1 MRRAGPIGRYAHIE
15 RERRFLLAEAPS
27 ELTPDAPHWA
37 IYDRYIHGTR
47 FRLRRVVAS
56 ESGEAIRKLTQK
68 YPLDPADL
76 ARIAITN
83 TYLTEH
89 EYETFRQL
97 AADELRKDRYT
108 LLLDGRKYAVD
119 IFGGPLSGLV
129 LAEIEL
135 DSDEEL
141 ASLAPPPWARDEV
154 TGDPR
159 FTGGALCRA
168 SYEDLFR

>member
-15 RERRFLLAEAPS
+15 RERRYLLTEAPS
-27 ELTPDAPHWA
+27 ELEPEAPHWA
-37 IYDRYIHGTR
+37 IYDHYIQRTR

-56 ESGEAIRKLTQK
+56 ESGDTIRKLTQK
-68 YPLDPADL
+68 YPLDPIDL

-83 TYLTEH
+83 TYLTEQ
-89 EYETFRQL
+89 EYETFRRL
-97 AADELRKDRYT
+97 AADELWKDRYT
-108 LLLDGRKYAVD
+108 LTLDGREYAVD
-119 IFGGPLSGLV
+119 IFGGPLTGLV

-141 ASLAPPPWARDEV
+141 ASFTLPPWARAEV

-168 SYEDLFR
+168 SYGNLFP

>member
-1 MRRAGPIGRYAHIE
+1 MRCAGPVGRYAHIE
-15 RERRFLLAEAPS
+15 RERRFLLTRAPAELA
-27 ELTPDAPHWA
+27 PDAAHWA

-56 ESGEAIRKLTQK
+56 ESGETIHKLTQK

-76 ARIAITN
+76 VGIAITN
-83 TYLTEH
+83 TYLTEQ

-97 AADELRKDRYT
+97 AADELWKDRYT
-108 LLLDGRKYAVD
+108 LLLDGRKYALD
-119 IFGGPLSGLV
+119 IFGGRLSGLV

-135 DSDEEL
+135 DSDEEF
-141 ASLAPPPWARDEV
+141 ASLAPPPWTRAEV
-154 TGDPR
+154 TGDSR

-168 SYEDLFR
+168 SYGDLFP